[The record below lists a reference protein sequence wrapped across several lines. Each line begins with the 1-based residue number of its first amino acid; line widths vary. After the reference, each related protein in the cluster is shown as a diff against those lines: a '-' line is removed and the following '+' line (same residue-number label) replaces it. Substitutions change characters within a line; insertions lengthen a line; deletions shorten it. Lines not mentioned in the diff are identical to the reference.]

1 MTLDAVKKDGF
12 VHVKEEGLRAWIWS
26 KRYLVLREQCL
37 TIHRSEH
44 LGQCVAMVAL
54 KMVEAV
60 NRSELKSHCFEL
72 ETTKK
77 KIYIAC
83 RSDEELYSW
92 MDEIYNLS
100 PLGASGPTDFVHKI
114 HVGFDPITGAF
125 TGLPEQWNA
134 LLKGSKITPEDAAK
148 NPQAVLEALE
158 FYTEQTRREKQG
170 YDSEESDKDDDGWGY
185 RLHDNLASSKS
196 TALNT
201 SIHPKPSRSTPAP
214 RQIRDPPPRPPMP
227 KASKDSTIKINQLEK
242 STSRDRVDARKLK
255 QSPPDSQLPR
265 SATVTNVPSSMQ
277 STDTSA
283 HPRTSHKH
291 SSSVGNLSGR
301 KPSPSSSDKTGL
313 TPPTP
318 QPTLSSSSQSRSTK
332 SHHYTGA
339 LKASTSLRSTK
350 SKKKEDRS
358 LESEEPRLKGTT
370 TIPVPLLDR
379 QKYGKE
385 RQPTTDTSD
394 APTTN
399 KTMHTSTSSSSLSA
413 KAKAIDSQGHNR
425 SATGNSTK
433 KLVAH
438 PQPVTSSSV
447 SLNRNM
453 STSSSSSKVKN
464 LNTITS
470 SNSVKKDTYKRL
482 QQQDHDEKHL
492 QKQQPHQRKQQPH
505 PSMNSKP
512 DDNSSTSTRLD
523 VTLSPSS
530 SSNNLLTRKKSNG
543 THTQPTSKAAA
554 SAVLPQPAPQSST
567 PVPSTT
573 SINQNQNSTS
583 SKRQEQRTSTMSN
596 AQIMERLR
604 SVVSNGDPSL
614 LYRRNKRI
622 GQGASGS
629 VYLSTH
635 ITTSTKV
642 AVKQMDLTK
651 QSRLDLI
658 VNEIMVMQESRHGN
672 IVNFLD
678 SFLVRGNLWVVMEFM
693 EGGALTDVIENNT
706 MTEHQIATVC
716 LETTKGLHHLHSQ
729 KIIHRDI
736 KSDNVLLNFQG
747 QVKISDF
754 GYCAKLTDQKNK
766 RATMVGTPYWMAPE
780 VVKQKEYGSK
790 VDIWSLGIMAIEMI
804 ENEPPYLDEEPLKA
818 LYLIATNG
826 TPSLKHPEKLS
837 RELKSFLAVCLCV
850 DVKSRATA
858 AELLEHEF
866 LGIAGPVDLL
876 PSLLRFKRP

>member
-1 MTLDAVKKDGF
+1 M
-12 VHVKEEGLRAWIWS
+12 
-26 KRYLVLREQCL
+26 
-37 TIHRSEH
+37 
-44 LGQCVAMVAL
+44 
-54 KMVEAV
+54 
-60 NRSELKSHCFEL
+60 
-72 ETTKK
+72 
-77 KIYIAC
+77 YIAC

-185 RLHDNLASSKS
+185 RPHDNLASSKS
-196 TALNT
+196 TALNA

-227 KASKDSTIKINQLEK
+227 KASKDPTININQLEK
-242 STSRDRVDARKLK
+242 STSRDRLDVRKLK

-265 SATVTNVPSSMQ
+265 SATVTNVSSSMQ
-277 STDTSA
+277 ATDTSA
-283 HPRTSHKH
+283 LPRTSHKH
-291 SSSVGNLSGR
+291 SSSVGNSSGR
-301 KPSPSSSDKTGL
+301 KSSPSSSNKTGL

-332 SHHYTGA
+332 SHHYNST

-350 SKKKEDRS
+350 SKKKEDRP

-379 QKYGKE
+379 HKYGKE
-385 RQPTTDTSD
+385 RQPTTYTSG
-394 APTTN
+394 ASTAN
-399 KTMHTSTSSSSLSA
+399 KTIHTSTSSSSLSA
-413 KAKAIDSQGHNR
+413 KAKANDSQRHSR

-433 KLVAH
+433 NLGEYPH
-438 PQPVTSSSV
+438 PVSSS
-447 SLNRNM
+447 SATLNRNI

-464 LNTITS
+464 LNTMSS
-470 SNSVKKDTYKRL
+470 SNSIKKDTYKRL
-482 QQQDHDEKHL
+482 QQHDYDEKHM
-492 QKQQPHQRKQQPH
+492 QKQHSHQRKQQPH
-505 PSMNSKP
+505 PSMNSKT
-512 DDNSSTSTRLD
+512 DDSNSSSTRLD
-523 VTLSPSS
+523 AKLSPSS

-543 THTQPTSKAAA
+543 KHTQPPSKVTS
-554 SAVLPQPAPQSST
+554 SSVVPPQPAPQSST

-573 SINQNQNSTS
+573 SMNQNANASS
-583 SKRQEQRTSTMSN
+583 SKRQEQRISTMSN

-754 GYCAKLTDQKNK
+754 GYCAKLTDQKTNVQQWLEL
-766 RATMVGTPYWMAPE
+766 RIGWH
-780 VVKQKEYGSK
+780 
-790 VDIWSLGIMAIEMI
+790 
-804 ENEPPYLDEEPLKA
+804 LK
-818 LYLIATNG
+818 
-826 TPSLKHPEKLS
+826 
-837 RELKSFLAVCLCV
+837 
-850 DVKSRATA
+850 
-858 AELLEHEF
+858 
-866 LGIAGPVDLL
+866 
-876 PSLLRFKRP
+876 

>member
-12 VHVKEEGLRAWIWS
+12 VDVKEEGLRAWRWR

-60 NRSELKSHCFEL
+60 NRSESKKHCFEL
-72 ETTKK
+72 ETSKK

-83 RSDEELYSW
+83 RNDEELYSW

-100 PLGASGPTDFVHKI
+100 PLGASGPTDFVHKV

-125 TGLPEQWNA
+125 TGVPAQWNA
-134 LLKGSKITPEDAAK
+134 LLKGSKITPEDAAR

-170 YDSEESDKDDDGWGY
+170 YESEESDKEDDAWY
-185 RLHDNLASSKS
+185 YQSQDNEKIKSKQP
-196 TALNT
+196 
-201 SIHPKPSRSTPAP
+201 IPKPSRSSPAP
-214 RQIRDPPPRPPMP
+214 DNYQRPLAQDDQSQQQKSSRIQPHVNTTNTTANT
-227 KASKDSTIKINQLEK
+227 KSEDSK
-242 STSRDRVDARKLK
+242 STLTRTKSDTKK
-255 QSPPDSQLPR
+255 Q
-265 SATVTNVPSSMQ
+265 APSS
-277 STDTSA
+277 
-283 HPRTSHKH
+283 
-291 SSSVGNLSGR
+291 N
-301 KPSPSSSDKTGL
+301 
-313 TPPTP
+313 
-318 QPTLSSSSQSRSTK
+318 
-332 SHHYTGA
+332 
-339 LKASTSLRSTK
+339 
-350 SKKKEDRS
+350 
-358 LESEEPRLKGTT
+358 
-370 TIPVPLLDR
+370 
-379 QKYGKE
+379 
-385 RQPTTDTSD
+385 
-394 APTTN
+394 
-399 KTMHTSTSSSSLSA
+399 
-413 KAKAIDSQGHNR
+413 KAIT
-425 SATGNSTK
+425 AI
-433 KLVAH
+433 
-438 PQPVTSSSV
+438 SSSV
-447 SLNRNM
+447 S
-453 STSSSSSKVKN
+453 
-464 LNTITS
+464 
-470 SNSVKKDTYKRL
+470 
-482 QQQDHDEKHL
+482 
-492 QKQQPHQRKQQPH
+492 
-505 PSMNSKP
+505 
-512 DDNSSTSTRLD
+512 
-523 VTLSPSS
+523 
-530 SSNNLLTRKKSNG
+530 
-543 THTQPTSKAAA
+543 
-554 SAVLPQPAPQSST
+554 PQPALQSST
-567 PVPSTT
+567 PVPTT
-573 SINQNQNSTS
+573 SKQASP
-583 SKRQEQRTSTMSN
+583 SKRQEQRISTMSN

-629 VYLSTH
+629 VYLGTH
-635 ITTSTKV
+635 MTTNTKI
-642 AVKQMDLTK
+642 AIKQMELNK

-678 SFLVRGNLWVVMEFM
+678 SFLVRGDLWVIMEFM

-706 MTEHQIATVC
+706 MTEQQIATVC
-716 LETTKGLHHLHSQ
+716 IETTKGLHHLHSQ
-729 KIIHRDI
+729 NIIHRDI

-826 TPSLKHPEKLS
+826 TPSLKHPERLS

-858 AELLEHEF
+858 AELLEVR
-866 LGIAGPVDLL
+866 I
-876 PSLLRFKRP
+876 SS

>member
-26 KRYLVLREQCL
+26 KRYLVLREQSL

-44 LGQCVAMVAL
+44 LGQCVAVVAL

-125 TGLPEQWNA
+125 TGLPDQWNT

-158 FYTEQTRREKQG
+158 FYTEQNRREKQG
-170 YDSEESDKDDDGWGY
+170 YDSEDSDKDDDGWCHIS
-185 RLHDNLASSKS
+185 HDKLSSS
-196 TALNT
+196 T
-201 SIHPKPSRSTPAP
+201 SSVSDSVHPKPSRSTPAP
-214 RQIRDPPPRPPMP
+214 RQFRDPPARPPLP
-227 KASKDSTIKINQLEK
+227 KPIKDVPLKGDKLKKSASKDKL
-242 STSRDRVDARKLK
+242 DGRKPK
-255 QSPPDSQLPR
+255 QSTTIGQPVR
-265 SATVTNVPSSMQ
+265 SATTTDLASSVKTAADASILPKKSHKYSGSIGNVPSRHP
-277 STDTSA
+277 STST
-283 HPRTSHKH
+283 R
-291 SSSVGNLSGR
+291 V
-301 KPSPSSSDKTGL
+301 GL

-318 QPTLSSSSQSRSTK
+318 QPTLSSGSQERSTK
-332 SHHYTGA
+332 SNYHTST
-339 LKASTSLRSTK
+339 LKASASLRSNN
-350 SKKKEDRS
+350 SMKKDDWTP
-358 LESEEPRLKGTT
+358 ESDKQQQRLKNPA
-370 TIPVPLLDR
+370 IPVPHIDR
-379 QKYGKE
+379 QKYGNDK
-385 RQPTTDTSD
+385 RSPPNVGLSSSTSATDITGRHHT
-394 APTTN
+394 TTN
-399 KTMHTSTSSSSLSA
+399 TKKPGNHYQPSPSTSSTLQQENKKLGTMSPS
-413 KAKAIDSQGHNR
+413 
-425 SATGNSTK
+425 NSTK
-433 KLVAH
+433 KDTFKRLPDDKLYH
-438 PQPVTSSSV
+438 KKLDEERTSHKPDITKL
-447 SLNRNM
+447 SLGP
-453 STSSSSSKVKN
+453 
-464 LNTITS
+464 
-470 SNSVKKDTYKRL
+470 SNSV
-482 QQQDHDEKHL
+482 
-492 QKQQPHQRKQQPH
+492 
-505 PSMNSKP
+505 
-512 DDNSSTSTRLD
+512 
-523 VTLSPSS
+523 
-530 SSNNLLTRKKSNG
+530 LTRKKSNG
-543 THTQPTSKAAA
+543 KPQSSTP
-554 SAVLPQPAPQSST
+554 PQPAPQSST
-567 PVPSTT
+567 PVPST
-573 SINQNQNSTS
+573 S
-583 SKRQEQRTSTMSN
+583 SLKQKSSPKRQEQRISTMN
-596 AQIMERLR
+596 NTQIMERLR

-635 ITTSTKV
+635 MTANAKV
-642 AVKQMDLTK
+642 AIKQMDLTK

-658 VNEIMVMQESRHGN
+658 VNEIMVMQESRHSN

-678 SFLVRGNLWVVMEFM
+678 SFLVRGDLWVVMEYM

-706 MTEHQIATVC
+706 MTELQIATVC

-866 LGIAGPVDLL
+866 LAKAGPVDLL
-876 PSLLRFKRP
+876 PPLLRFRRTG